1 MYTAAFLPFFHADSF
16 TMSTKYLAAYAL
28 ASLSKPSPS
37 QADVEA
43 ICKAVNIEIDADT
56 LAFVMESVAGRDVA
70 TLINDGAQKMSSMA
84 AAPAGASAGAAAPA
98 AADGAAPAASKKEE
112 KKKVEEEEG
121 DDDMGFGL
129 FD

>member
-1 MYTAAFLPFFHADSF
+1 
-16 TMSTKYLAAYAL
+16 MSTKYLAAYAL

-43 ICKAVNIEIDADT
+43 ICKAVHIGVEKDT
-56 LAFVMESVAGRDVA
+56 LAFVMESIAGRDVA
-70 TLINDGAQKMSSMA
+70 TLIAEGAAKMSAMPAASSGA
-84 AAPAGASAGAAAPA
+84 AAAGGAAPAAAPA
-98 AADGAAPAASKKEE
+98 AAAAAKKEE
-112 KKKVEEEEG
+112 PEEEA

>member
-1 MYTAAFLPFFHADSF
+1 
-16 TMSTKYLAAYAL
+16 MSTVCLAAYAL
-28 ASLSKPSPS
+28 ASLSRPSPS

-43 ICKAVNIEIDADT
+43 ICKAVHIDVDKDT

-70 TLINDGAQKMSSMA
+70 TLMAEGAAKMSAMPAAGSGA
-84 AAPAGASAGAAAPA
+84 AAGGVAPAAGAAAPA
-98 AADGAAPAASKKEE
+98 AAAASKKEE
-112 KKKVEEEEG
+112 PEEEA

>member
-1 MYTAAFLPFFHADSF
+1 
-16 TMSTKYLAAYAL
+16 MSTKYLAAYAL
-28 ASLSKPSPS
+28 ASLSKPAPT

-43 ICKAVNIEIDADT
+43 ICKAVNIEIEADT

-70 TLINDGAQKMSSMA
+70 TLINEGAAKMTSMA
-84 AAPAGASAGAAAPA
+84 SASSGAPAGAAAPA
-98 AADGAAPAASKKEE
+98 AGAAAAPAAAAKKEE
-112 KKKVEEEEG
+112 KIEEEG

>member
-1 MYTAAFLPFFHADSF
+1 
-16 TMSTKYLAAYAL
+16 MSTKYLAAYAL

-43 ICKAVNIEIDADT
+43 ICKAVNIEVDADT

-70 TLINDGAQKMSSMA
+70 TLVNEGAAKMSSMGSASAGAAAGAA
-84 AAPAGASAGAAAPA
+84 AAPAAGAAAPA
-98 AADGAAPAASKKEE
+98 AAAKKEE
-112 KKKVEEEEG
+112 KVEEEG

>member
-1 MYTAAFLPFFHADSF
+1 
-16 TMSTKYLAAYAL
+16 MSTKYLAAYAL

-43 ICKAVNIEIDADT
+43 ICKAVHIEVDQDT
-56 LAFVMESVAGRDVA
+56 LAFVMESVAGRDVTA
-70 TLINDGAQKMSSMA
+70 LINDGALKMSSMA
-84 AAPAGASAGAAAPA
+84 TASAGASAGAAAAPA
-98 AADGAAPAASKKEE
+98 AAGGAAPAAAAKKEE
-112 KKKVEEEEG
+112 KVEEEG

>member
-1 MYTAAFLPFFHADSF
+1 
-16 TMSTKYLAAYAL
+16 MSTKYLAAYAL

-43 ICKAVNIEIDADT
+43 ICKAVHIGVDKDT

-70 TLINDGAQKMSSMA
+70 ALIAEGAAKMSAMPAASAAGA
-84 AAPAGASAGAAAPA
+84 AAAGGAAPAAAPA
-98 AADGAAPAASKKEE
+98 AAAAAKKEE
-112 KKKVEEEEG
+112 PEEEA

>member
-1 MYTAAFLPFFHADSF
+1 
-16 TMSTKYLAAYAL
+16 MSTKYLAAYAL
-28 ASLSKPSPS
+28 ASLAKPSPS

-43 ICKAVNIEIDADT
+43 ICKAVHIDVDKDT

-70 TLINDGAQKMSSMA
+70 TLVAEGAAKMSAMPAAGSGA
-84 AAPAGASAGAAAPA
+84 AAGGAAAPA
-98 AADGAAPAASKKEE
+98 AAAAGGAAAAPAAAAKKEE
-112 KKKVEEEEG
+112 PEEEG

>member
-1 MYTAAFLPFFHADSF
+1 
-16 TMSTKYLAAYAL
+16 MSTKYLAAYAL

-43 ICKAVNIEIDADT
+43 ICKAVHIAVDKDT
-56 LAFVMESVAGRDVA
+56 LAFVMESIAGRDVA
-70 TLINDGAQKMSSMA
+70 TLIAEGAAKMSAMPAASSAGA
-84 AAPAGASAGAAAPA
+84 AAAGGAAPAAAPA
-98 AADGAAPAASKKEE
+98 AAAAAKKEE
-112 KKKVEEEEG
+112 PEEEA